1 MQVTRYDPFRELFQT
16 SHQLNRLFGTWPKAQ
31 EEMAVTAF
39 PTVDIYEDTEG
50 ITLTAELP
58 GIDPKNVELKL
69 ENNILSISGERKLE
83 REDKR
88 DSYHRIENWYGSFNR
103 SFSLPSNLDA
113 EKVKAEHKNGLLRVF
128 VPRRE
133 ETKPRQLKIKIDS

>member
-16 SHQLNRLFGTWPKAQ
+16 SHQLNRLFGTPRA
-31 EEMAVTAF
+31 EEELAVTAF

-50 ITLTAELP
+50 INLTAELP
-58 GIDPKNVELKL
+58 GIDPKNVEVKL
-69 ENNILSISGERKLE
+69 ENNILSISGERKLD

-88 DSYHRIENWYGSFNR
+88 ENYHRIENWYGTFNR
-103 SFSLPSNLDA
+103 SFSLPSNLDSD
-113 EKVKAEHKNGLLRVF
+113 KVKAEHKNGLLRVF

-133 ETKPRQLKIKIDS
+133 EMKPRQLKIKIDS